1 MNCHKCTK
9 AKAPTDT
16 SSDDDDFGPT
26 LPSDAPPKK
35 RRKLPY
41 EKLYISALPASARYS
56 KSLMHRDQL
65 AFVTITPFTDFLVT
79 SSVDG
84 VVKFWKKTVGDV
96 ESVKEFKAHTG
107 EIKSVSV
114 SQDGRSFAS
123 AGADKTVKIFDIVTF
138 DLLSILQFEKI
149 PRCLCWVHRKGA
161 SLPLLAVAFEESKDI
176 EIYDGRGESQMPVH
190 TISKLHR
197 GAVRTIAFN
206 GEYDCAISA
215 DDNGMVEYWQPGGSY
230 EKPDNVFKFKSS
242 TDLFEF
248 KKAKSL
254 PVSITISWSGQ
265 KFATFSF
272 PDRKVRVFEFATGK
286 LYRTYDESIATIN
299 EMQQAGTSLHKLEDV
314 EFGRRLATERDIENA
329 ALQPRINVIFD
340 ESSNFILYGSLHGTK
355 VINILTNRV
364 VKTYGD
370 NEPFRSLNL
379 TLYQGAPQ
387 RKALTTVEMA
397 ASSNPLLQ
405 EAESRDPMLV
415 STGLGKPRFYMFTNQ
430 TDISRSTRDVQNEKP
445 RNLASSSLQSAKST
459 KETLPTQAIMHTS
472 MGDITLRL
480 FPLSAPKAVENF
492 TTHARAAYYNATTF
506 HRVIK
511 KFMIQGGDPLGDGT
525 GGSSI
530 WGREFEDEFSASLK
544 HDQPFTL
551 SMANAGP
558 NTNGS
563 QFFITTERC
572 PWLDGKHTVFGRA
585 VGGMDVVKK
594 IEGVKV
600 WKEKPEEE
608 VRVVSISVS

>member
-1 MNCHKCTK
+1 
-9 AKAPTDT
+9 
-16 SSDDDDFGPT
+16 
-26 LPSDAPPKK
+26 
-35 RRKLPY
+35 
-41 EKLYISALPASARYS
+41 
-56 KSLMHRDQL
+56 MHRDQL

-84 VVKFWKKTVGDV
+84 VVKFWKKAPGDV
-96 ESVKEFKAHTG
+96 ESVKEFRAHTG
-107 EIKSVSV
+107 EMRSVSV
-114 SQDGRSFAS
+114 SQDGKSFATAS
-123 AGADKTVKIFDIVTF
+123 VDKTVKIFDIVTF
-138 DLLSILQFEKI
+138 DLLSILQFERT
-149 PRCLCWVHRKGA
+149 PRTICWVHKRSA
-161 SLPLLAVAFEESKDI
+161 SQPLLAVAFEEGNEID
-176 EIYDGRGESQMPVH
+176 IYDGRGESQSPLH

-197 GAVRTIAFN
+197 SPVRTIAYN
-206 GEYDCAISA
+206 NLYDCAVSA
-215 DDNGMVEYWQPGGSY
+215 DDNGMIEYWQPHDTY
-230 EKPDNVFKFKSS
+230 EKPENVFKMKSS
-242 TDLFEF
+242 TDLFDLR
-248 KKAKSL
+248 KAKSS
-254 PVSITISWSGQ
+254 PTSITISPSGQ

-272 PDRKVRVFEFATGK
+272 PDRKVRVFDFATGK
-286 LYRTYDESIATIN
+286 LYRTYDESISTIT
-299 EMQQAGTSLHKLEDV
+299 EMQQAGTALQKLEDV
-314 EFGRRLATERDIENA
+314 EFGRRLAIERDIENP

-340 ESSNFILYGSLHGTK
+340 ESSNFIIYGSLHGTK
-355 VINILTNRV
+355 IINILTNRV
-364 VKTYGD
+364 VKVYGD
-370 NEPFRSLNL
+370 TEPFRSLNL

-397 ASSNPLLQ
+397 ASANPLLE

-415 STGLGKPRFYMFTNQ
+415 STAVGKPRFYIFTNE
-430 TDISRSTRDVQNEKP
+430 TNISKSTRDIQNEKP
-445 RNLASSSLQSAKST
+445 RNLNAANTQQAAAKT
-459 KETLPTQAIMHTS
+459 EALGTQATMHTS

-480 FPLSAPKAVENF
+480 FPQSAPKAVENF
-492 TTHARAAYYNATTF
+492 STHSRRGYYNNTTF

-525 GGSSI
+525 GGESI

-585 VGGMDVVKK
+585 VGGLDVVKR
-594 IEGVKV
+594 IEGVRV

-608 VRVVSISVS
+608 IRILSIDVS